1 MTLPTGVR
9 RHLPQGGMTRTTF
22 VPLLS
27 PPDGD
32 EFEAFIRVPMRLVKA
47 KPFSNERH
55 EFNKLVNAE
64 LKKWTEWR
72 AKHGWILASKPKVR
86 GPYNPPSPLTGAEPV
101 DAEYGEHRRY
111 YVTARFK
118 RDTPK
123 WMPLDGMLWVHEQA
137 ERYGID
143 LSKPIRDT
151 GEDKGKDVI
160 VDRTPTH
167 DPMKFAE
174 ERRQRLGIKR
184 EDYLFE
190 NLPGGDPD
198 VRTE

>member
-27 PPDGD
+27 DPKGD
-32 EFEAFIRVPMRLVKA
+32 EFEAFIRVPMRLVKSR
-47 KPFSNERH
+47 PLTNERH
-55 EFNKLVNAE
+55 EFNKLVNE
-64 LKKWTEWR
+64 HLKQWTEWK
-72 AKHGWILASKPKVR
+72 AKHGWTLASKPKVQ
-86 GPYNPPSPLTGAEPV
+86 GPYDPPTPLTGAEPV
-101 DAEYGEHRRY
+101 DMQFGEHKRY

-137 ERYGID
+137 QRYGID
-143 LSKPIRDT
+143 LSKPIHDT
-151 GEDKGKDVI
+151 GEGKGKAVI
-160 VDRTPTH
+160 VDTEGGH
-167 DPMKFAE
+167 DPMQVAE

-184 EDYLFE
+184 EDYLLGEDDILAFRE
-190 NLPGGDPD
+190 
-198 VRTE
+198 

>member
-9 RHLPQGGMTRTTF
+9 RHLPQGGQTRTTF

-27 PPDGD
+27 PPNGE
-32 EFEAFIRVPMRLVKA
+32 EFEAFIRVPTRLVKT

-55 EFNKLVNAE
+55 EFTKLVNGE

-72 AKHGWILASKPKVR
+72 AKHGWTLVSKPKVN
-86 GPYNPPSPLTGAEPV
+86 GPYDPPTPLTGAEPV
-101 DAEYGEHRRY
+101 DTAFGEHKRY

-137 ERYGID
+137 ELYGID

-151 GEDKGKDVI
+151 GEGKGRDVI
-160 VDRTPTH
+160 VDRTPTV
-167 DPMKFAE
+167 DPMVRAE
-174 ERRQRLGIKR
+174 ARRQRLGIKR

-190 NLPGGDPD
+190 NLPGGA
-198 VRTE
+198 E